1 MKEQLALMRVAP
13 SAMVSMDTE
22 GRITALNPAAER
34 LLGTTAGDAEGR
46 PYTEVFGPSLA
57 SRMVPLFL
65 RASRNAPGTPQ
76 DMEATLPNE
85 ARRVRLRA
93 SAGPLVGSDGQLVG
107 IVFVADDRSSEQAAS
122 EEARRH
128 AAKEERL
135 RAALQR
141 YVGEQVA
148 ERIDARPSFIGI
160 GGTRQVIS
168 VLHSDVRGYTTLAEQ
183 LEAEAVH
190 ALLVRYHGT
199 AVAALES
206 EGAMM
211 DRYIGDAILA
221 MWNAPAPQEQHAL
234 MAIKGAVR
242 MRDATTTL
250 GSELRYGIGVHTGE
264 AVVGNLGSERYM
276 HYTAIGDTVNVA
288 ARLQSGASAGEVVCS
303 AATFAAA
310 GEGVVATP
318 LGALT
323 VKGRKNPVEA
333 YRVEAITD

>member
-1 MKEQLALMRVAP
+1 MREHLALMRVSP
-13 SAMVSMDTE
+13 SAMVSMDTA

-57 SRMVPLFL
+57 SRMVPLFM

-76 DMEATLPNE
+76 EMEATLPNE
-85 ARRVRLRA
+85 GRRARLRA

-107 IVFVADDRSSEQAAS
+107 IVFVADDRSSEQAANEGS
-122 EEARRH
+122 RRH
-128 AAKEERL
+128 AEKAERL

-160 GGTRQVIS
+160 GGKRQVIS

-183 LEAEAVH
+183 LEPEAVH

-199 AVAALES
+199 AVEALEA
-206 EGAMM
+206 EDGML

-234 MAIKGAVR
+234 MAIKGALR
-242 MRDATTTL
+242 MRDATFAL
-250 GSELRYGIGVHTGE
+250 GTELMYGIGVHTGE

-288 ARLQSGASAGEVVCS
+288 ARLQSGAGGGEVVCS
-303 AATFAAA
+303 AAALAAA
-310 GEGVVATP
+310 GPAVKAVA

-323 VKGRKNPVEA
+323 VKGRKGQVEA
-333 YRVEAITD
+333 YRVEGVEA